1 MRALGLLPLSLY
13 IVSLLARALLAGEI
27 SLLIFPESREVFQG
41 GVVVINVSGEGL
53 AGVRAFHRDRE
64 VSFFPTGES
73 GSYRALLGVDLAERP
88 GPMKVSISARGKG
101 EKKVPLVMQ
110 IKKNNFLTERLSV
123 SAAFDRFDEKTLE
136 RIRREK
142 KRIVRLWSVSS
153 RQRWWR
159 GRFVAPVP
167 GGITSQ
173 FGRRRI
179 INGFPRSPHGGVDL
193 RASQGAEV
201 VAANHGR
208 VVLRDHFFFSGK
220 SIVLD
225 HGGGL
230 YTMYFHL
237 SEFSGEEGS
246 QVRKGEV
253 IGRVG
258 MTGRVTGPHL
268 HWGVRLNRARVDP
281 FELLKGVLGRTIPI
295 TKK

>member
-1 MRALGLLPLSLY
+1 MISVLGD
-13 IVSLLARALLAGEI
+13 
-27 SLLIFPESREVFQG
+27 
-41 GVVVINVSGEGL
+41 GL
-53 AGVRAFHRDRE
+53 AGVRAFYRDRE

-88 GPMKVSISARGKG
+88 GPMKVSIRARGKE
-101 EKKVPLVMQ
+101 EKKVSLVMQ
-110 IKKNNFLTERLSV
+110 IKKKKFLTEKLSV
-123 SAAFDRFDEKTLE
+123 SAAFDSFNERTLE

-159 GRFVAPVP
+159 GRFVVPVP
-167 GGITSQ
+167 GGITSH

-179 INGFPRSPHGGVDL
+179 INGSPRSPHGGVDL
-193 RASQGAEV
+193 RAPQGAEV

-237 SEFSGEEGS
+237 SKFSAEEGS

-268 HWGVRLNRARVDP
+268 HWGVRLIRARVDP